1 MTGERGDT
9 SHHRATRRAF
19 LGGVTA
25 GAVAAILAACGGG
38 STATQTPGPVINP
51 PPGSAG
57 TVVSG
62 LAAAAT
68 NAAARLG
75 APATTPATATV
86 IPTDTPV
93 PPATATATRRPPSAT
108 PTRAPATPTPRPP
121 NTATPIPNS
130 PTPAPSPIR
139 AVYAL
144 TNQESGNGI
153 VVFNRAADGRL
164 TQVGIA
170 ATGGRGAGNLPDN
183 EGLGSQGGLAFSRD
197 GRLLFAVNG
206 GSGDISVFAVQESG
220 LTPVDRVSSN
230 GPRPISVT
238 SYGNLVYVLNNNRQS
253 AGGGNITGFTIGANN
268 HLTPLTGSTRPLS
281 SDKGVDAGQV
291 LFSPNGDL
299 LVVTEKATNRLVT
312 YTVASSGLTAG
323 PIPNAAGGETPF
335 ALAFA
340 SANLFVTADAN
351 RDAPGKGTVSSY
363 GVGGQ
368 GSARVVSNAVP
379 NGQTAACW
387 IAATGDGR
395 YAYAVNGGGTT
406 VSGYRVGQDGR
417 IALLNANGVTGQ
429 VGKGPR
435 DIALSADSR
444 FLYVLN
450 TLSGTITSFAVQA
463 DGGLQPLGDFGK
475 VPIPGANGLVAR

>member
-1 MTGERGDT
+1 MTGGRAGT
-9 SHHRATRRAF
+9 SQHRVTRRTF
-19 LGGVTA
+19 LGGVA
-25 GAVAAILAACGGG
+25 ASAAAAILAACGGG
-38 STATQTPGPVINP
+38 STATQTPAPAINP

-75 APATTPATATV
+75 APATPTVTVTA
-86 IPTDTPV
+86 TDTPI
-93 PPATATATRRPPSAT
+93 PPATATATRSPTATATRVPPTAT
-108 PTRAPATPTPRPP
+108 PRPTSTATPVPNTPTPVPRPV
-121 NTATPIPNS
+121 
-130 PTPAPSPIR
+130 R

-183 EGLGSQGGLAFSRD
+183 EGLGSQGALALSQD

-206 GSGDISVFAVQESG
+206 GSGDISVFTVQESG
-220 LTPVDRVSSN
+220 LTPVDRVPSN

-238 SYGNLVYVLNNNRQS
+238 SYGNLLYVLNNNRQS
-253 AGGGNITGFTIGANN
+253 SGNANITGFTIGANN

-281 SDKGVDAGQV
+281 SDTGVDAGQV
-291 LFSPNGDL
+291 QFSPNGNL
-299 LVVTEKATNRLVT
+299 LVVAEKATNRLVA
-312 YTVASSGLTAG
+312 YTVASNGLTTG

-340 SANLFVTADAN
+340 NPNLFITADAN
-351 RDAPGKGTVSSY
+351 RDAPGKGTATSY
-363 GVGGQ
+363 GVGER
-368 GSARVVSNAVP
+368 GSLRVISRAIP

-387 IAATGDGR
+387 IAVTADGR
-395 YAYAVNGGGTT
+395 YAYTVNGGGTT
-406 VSGYRVGQDGR
+406 VSGYRVEQDGR

-429 VGKGPR
+429 VGQGPR
-435 DIALSADSR
+435 DLALSGDSR

-450 TLSGTITSFAVQA
+450 TLGGTITSFAVQA
-463 DGGLQPLGDFGK
+463 DGGLQPLGDVGK
-475 VPIPGANGLVAR
+475 IPTPGANGLVAR